1 MNLEAEQKKLE
12 DLQLTEARSKVIKNY
27 LNLVDSD
34 KGGVT
39 AEGIALQ
46 KLGIERLTGVIR
58 EYFAKPLRGTVSRQ
72 RKPLLTYK
80 GREDDLAFLIISGVI
95 SSVMRRPASSQQLIG
110 ILLRTLKNDIMLDT
124 FQDQE
129 PKLFAYI
136 EYEYKKRG
144 QEYVNSR
151 KKRLAQLLVEEEVE
165 EIGTTTGVAML
176 ELLVNANLGLIEK
189 FKRHTPNT
197 KRAGTSPLYFYKLT
211 DEAEKVVGSIQQF
224 LTELSVTY
232 KPLVI
237 KPRDWVEGEC
247 GGYHHSDCKGFIKLK
262 NSKQRGIYRDLIE
275 EGLDLSR
282 LYGVVN
288 NIQDTPWRVNGW
300 LFDIVD
306 NILENNIVDYTKPR
320 DNPKCIAGLPYQEF
334 IKVDDLVK
342 PEQFGKVFKDARGF
356 TRHEKRADYTAYY
369 TRREEV
375 LAKLEANNSR
385 RIIYAVA
392 FDIAKQFKKYDEFYF
407 SYKADFRGRL
417 YPVQQVFNPQ
427 ATSNVKALM
436 EFAEGVEPTED
447 GIYWLK
453 IALANAMGYDKLTYD
468 ERVAY
473 VDTELSNIL
482 ETAKAPLEMT
492 SFWAEADEPL
502 MFLSGCK
509 ALSDALEGKLVHF
522 PVPLDATCSG
532 IQIYSGLL
540 MDEEGA
546 RAVNVINNDSGK
558 PSDIYKEV
566 ADVVERRL
574 MSGDYPREFTFTD
587 AEGNLTEV
595 KTHREA
601 QGLKGKVDRN
611 KTKRNVMT
619 QPYSVTQRGMYD
631 QLRELFDEAQD
642 DGKQFWAG
650 EKWVSIKLL
659 THLNTQAIYEVVKG
673 AIVGQEYI
681 KEITKNF
688 NLSNKPLVWKT
699 PLFGFPVIQASQKR
713 KKKRLRTQLGHL
725 HFTYLTDNI
734 DSRKQSS
741 SIAPNFI
748 HSLDATLMMLTVERL
763 AQEYDVIS
771 FALIHDSFAVP
782 CTEVKHLNE
791 AVRDSYVELFM
802 SLPLHEW
809 HEQLQAKLPNVKLK
823 HPDEVMLYTL
833 DIQDVWES
841 NYIFS

>member
-1 MNLEAEQKKLE
+1 
-12 DLQLTEARSKVIKNY
+12 
-27 LNLVDSD
+27 
-34 KGGVT
+34 
-39 AEGIALQ
+39 
-46 KLGIERLTGVIR
+46 
-58 EYFAKPLRGTVSRQ
+58 
-72 RKPLLTYK
+72 
-80 GREDDLAFLIISGVI
+80 
-95 SSVMRRPASSQQLIG
+95 
-110 ILLRTLKNDIMLDT
+110 
-124 FQDQE
+124 
-129 PKLFAYI
+129 
-136 EYEYKKRG
+136 
-144 QEYVNSR
+144 
-151 KKRLAQLLVEEEVE
+151 
-165 EIGTTTGVAML
+165 
-176 ELLVNANLGLIEK
+176 
-189 FKRHTPNT
+189 
-197 KRAGTSPLYFYKLT
+197 
-211 DEAEKVVGSIQQF
+211 
-224 LTELSVTY
+224 
-232 KPLVI
+232 
-237 KPRDWVEGEC
+237 
-247 GGYHHSDCKGFIKLK
+247 
-262 NSKQRGIYRDLIE
+262 
-275 EGLDLSR
+275 
-282 LYGVVN
+282 
-288 NIQDTPWRVNGW
+288 
-300 LFDIVD
+300 
-306 NILENNIVDYTKPR
+306 
-320 DNPKCIAGLPYQEF
+320 
-334 IKVDDLVK
+334 
-342 PEQFGKVFKDARGF
+342 
-356 TRHEKRADYTAYY
+356 
-369 TRREEV
+369 
-375 LAKLEANNSR
+375 
-385 RIIYAVA
+385 
-392 FDIAKQFKKYDEFYF
+392 
-407 SYKADFRGRL
+407 
-417 YPVQQVFNPQ
+417 
-427 ATSNVKALM
+427 
-436 EFAEGVEPTED
+436 
-447 GIYWLK
+447 
-453 IALANAMGYDKLTYD
+453 
-468 ERVAY
+468 
-473 VDTELSNIL
+473 
-482 ETAKAPLEMT
+482 
-492 SFWAEADEPL
+492 
-502 MFLSGCK
+502 
-509 ALSDALEGKLVHF
+509 
-522 PVPLDATCSG
+522 
-532 IQIYSGLL
+532 
-540 MDEEGA
+540 
-546 RAVNVINNDSGK
+546 
-558 PSDIYKEV
+558 
-566 ADVVERRL
+566 

-725 HFTYLTDNI
+725 HFSYLTDNI